1 MSSSSL
7 KEDIKLLEKMF
18 LKKASSAGFQATS
31 SSITSSYSENANSNE
46 NFLNPTSSSSLSSPF
61 SPCCFRLISSGIDEL
76 ICELTD
82 SNSKKYRINANI
94 CVSVFSFLFF
104 FKFEKNYNKKLNNLR
119 RHIQIHHRFGFQKTK
134 TLL

>member
-18 LKKASSAGFQATS
+18 LKKASSAAFQTTS
-31 SSITSSYSENANSNE
+31 SSITSSYSEETKSNQNSM
-46 NFLNPTSSSSLSSPF
+46 NPLSSSSLQSPF
-61 SPCCFRLISSGIDEL
+61 SPCCFRLIASGIDEL

-94 CVSVFSFLFF
+94 CVSEFF
-104 FKFEKNYNKKLNNLR
+104 VVDFYAIKAF
-119 RHIQIHHRFGFQKTK
+119 
-134 TLL
+134 